1 MNDEIPV
8 IEPAKVSDSPF
19 EDPSGEMSA
28 LSSRIPKLAGG
39 PLTSASKEEYLTY
52 RATGFPIRQALAL
65 TNVNQSTL
73 GRWRR
78 SDPDFAMWETEKL
91 PELQSTMGQEVLK
104 LSFMRNMRLALA
116 TDFKVLLKA
125 AISLEALTDREMK
138 VLMRI
143 RNMYAPSDL
152 LTITKAL
159 EPSSE
164 SPNFADLILK
174 ITQTRTEVSLE
185 AKRVQSNE
193 GDAPTA
199 NIIDVQAKKT

>member
-39 PLTSASKEEYLTY
+39 PLTSAAKEEYLTY

-65 TNVNQSTL
+65 TNVNQSPL

>member
-1 MNDEIPV
+1 MSDEVPV
-8 IEPAKVSDSPF
+8 MELSKADDSPF

-28 LSSRIPKLAGG
+28 LASRIPKLAGG

-65 TNVNQSTL
+65 TGINQSTL
-73 GRWRR
+73 SRWRKTD
-78 SDPDFAMWETEKL
+78 SDFAVWETEKL
-91 PELQSTMGQEVLK
+91 PELQTTMGAEVLK

-125 AISLEALTDREMK
+125 AISLEALTDRELK

-143 RNMYAPSDL
+143 RGLYAPSDL

-159 EPSSE
+159 EPASE
-164 SPNFADLILK
+164 NPNFAELILK
-174 ITQTRTEVSLE
+174 ITQTRTEVSVE
-185 AKRVQSNE
+185 AKRVQTDE
-193 GDAPTA
+193 EDARSTD
-199 NIIDVQAKKT
+199 IIEVEAKKA